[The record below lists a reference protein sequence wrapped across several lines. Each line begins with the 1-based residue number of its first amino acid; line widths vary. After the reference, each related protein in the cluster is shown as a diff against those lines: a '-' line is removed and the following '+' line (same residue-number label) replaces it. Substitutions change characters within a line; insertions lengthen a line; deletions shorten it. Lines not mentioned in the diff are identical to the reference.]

1 MRSAGVA
8 VAAVVI
14 GWAAAGG
21 AAAQS
26 PGAPASPVQSVLFL
40 CPHGAAKSVL
50 ASAYF
55 ERLAR
60 ARGLT
65 IRVQSAGTDPDP
77 AVAPVVAEHLRKQ
90 GYEVPAAPPRKTTA
104 QDLATADIVVSIGC
118 DLSGLPQPRGSLR
131 RWDDVP
137 APSADFA
144 GADAAIRR
152 HAEAL
157 VEELARAAEQAR
169 RRRSP

>member
-1 MRSAGVA
+1 MRIASVAIAAG
-8 VAAVVI
+8 VI

-26 PGAPASPVQSVLFL
+26 PPPSLVQSVLFL

-55 ERLAR
+55 ARLAR
-60 ARGLT
+60 TRGLK

-77 AVAPVVAEHLRKQ
+77 EVAPAVAQHLRKQ
-90 GYEVPAAPPRKTTA
+90 GYELPAAAPRKPTA
-104 QDLATADIVVSIGC
+104 QDLANADMVVSIGC
-118 DLSGLPQPRGSLR
+118 DLSGLPPPRGSLR

-157 VEELARAAEQAR
+157 VDELARAAEQVR
-169 RRRSP
+169 RRPSP